1 MKKFLIL
8 SLILSTLS
16 FAKDSTFGDSVQPT
30 QNQTVTTQK
39 TTTITATTNKSPNYV
54 EGEGLT
60 NEITSK
66 LIQSGEKE
74 AIQNVTAT
82 FVYNENDMYTIYSRV
97 NNISVIMLQPNEKIS
112 YIAGGD
118 TARWGI
124 DTAETGSEK
133 GKVQCVYIKP
143 FQVGLRSNLIINTD
157 KRSYQFN
164 LYSAREWFNPLIN
177 FRYPKDEM
185 AMAIHKEN
193 TEEEVYVTDVTAL
206 NERYNIKDN
215 RLFKKVEFT
224 PTQVF
229 DDGVKTYFI
238 MPEKLQEMPVFYI
251 IDSEDQKESL
261 QLVNYRTKGRYI
273 IIDRLFNEG
282 KLVLGKNQV
291 IISKKK

>member
-1 MKKFLIL
+1 MKKFLAIN
-8 SLILSTLS
+8 LILSSLLLS
-16 FAKDSTFGDSVQPT
+16 EDISSFSNKVQSS
-30 QNQTVTTQK
+30 QNQT
-39 TTTITATTNKSPNYV
+39 IKSNLANPNYI
-54 EGEGLT
+54 EGEGIT

-124 DTAETGSEK
+124 DYAETGSEQ
-133 GKVQCVYIKP
+133 GTRQCVYIKP
-143 FQVGLRSNLIINTD
+143 FQVGLRTNLIINTD

-164 LYSAREWFNPLIN
+164 LYSAKEWFNPQVN
-177 FRYPKDEM
+177 FRYPKDEI
-185 AMAIHKEN
+185 ALAIKKDKV
-193 TEEEVYVTDVTAL
+193 EEEIYVTDLTKL
-206 NERYNIKDN
+206 NEDYNIKDN

-224 PTQVF
+224 PKQVF
-229 DDGVKTYFI
+229 DDGLKTYLV
-238 MPEKLQEMPVFYI
+238 MPTNLQEMPVIYI
-251 IDSEDQKESL
+251 IDDEDTKENL

-273 IIDRLFNEG
+273 IIDRLFNEA
-282 KLVLGKNQV
+282 KLVLGKKEV
-291 IISKKK
+291 SITKK

>member
-1 MKKFLIL
+1 MKKFLAIN
-8 SLILSTLS
+8 LILSSLLLS
-16 FAKDSTFGDSVQPT
+16 EDISSFSNKVQSS
-30 QNQTVTTQK
+30 QNQT
-39 TTTITATTNKSPNYV
+39 IKSNLANPNYI
-54 EGEGLT
+54 EGEGIT

-124 DTAETGSEK
+124 DYAETGSEQ
-133 GKVQCVYIKP
+133 GTRQCVYIKP
-143 FQVGLRSNLIINTD
+143 FQVGLRTNLIINTD

-164 LYSAREWFNPLIN
+164 LYSAKEWFNPQVN
-177 FRYPKDEM
+177 FRYPKDEI
-185 AMAIHKEN
+185 ALAIKKDKV
-193 TEEEVYVTDVTAL
+193 EEEVYVTDLTKL
-206 NERYNIKDN
+206 NENYNIKDN

-224 PTQVF
+224 PKQVF
-229 DDGVKTYFI
+229 DDGLKTYLV
-238 MPEKLQEMPVFYI
+238 MPTNLQEMPVIYI
-251 IDSEDQKESL
+251 IDDEDTKENL

-273 IIDRLFNEG
+273 IIDRLFNEA
-282 KLVLGKNQV
+282 KLVLGKKEV
-291 IISKKK
+291 SITKK

>member
-1 MKKFLIL
+1 MKKFLAIN
-8 SLILSTLS
+8 LILSSLLLS
-16 FAKDSTFGDSVQPT
+16 EDISSFSNKVQSS
-30 QNQTVTTQK
+30 QNQT
-39 TTTITATTNKSPNYV
+39 IKSNLANPNYI
-54 EGEGLT
+54 EGEGIT

-124 DTAETGSEK
+124 DYAETGSEQ
-133 GKVQCVYIKP
+133 GTRQCVYIKP
-143 FQVGLRSNLIINTD
+143 FQVGLRTNLIINTD

-164 LYSAREWFNPLIN
+164 LYSAKEWFNPQVN
-177 FRYPKDEM
+177 FRYPKDEI
-185 AMAIHKEN
+185 ALAIKKDKV
-193 TEEEVYVTDVTAL
+193 EEEVYVTDLTKL
-206 NERYNIKDN
+206 NEDYNIKDN

-224 PTQVF
+224 PKQVF
-229 DDGVKTYFI
+229 DDGLKTYLV
-238 MPEKLQEMPVFYI
+238 MPTNLQEMPVIYI
-251 IDSEDQKESL
+251 IDDEDTKENL

-273 IIDRLFNEG
+273 IIDRLFNEA
-282 KLVLGKNQV
+282 KLVLGKKEV
-291 IISKKK
+291 SITKK

>member
-1 MKKFLIL
+1 MKKFLAIN
-8 SLILSTLS
+8 LILSSLLLS
-16 FAKDSTFGDSVQPT
+16 EDISSFSNKVQSS
-30 QNQTVTTQK
+30 QNQT
-39 TTTITATTNKSPNYV
+39 IKSNLANPNYI
-54 EGEGLT
+54 EGEGIT

-124 DTAETGSEK
+124 DYAETGSEQ
-133 GKVQCVYIKP
+133 GTRQCVYIKP
-143 FQVGLRSNLIINTD
+143 FQVGLRTNLIINTD

-164 LYSAREWFNPLIN
+164 LYSAKEWFNPQVN
-177 FRYPKDEM
+177 FRYPKDEITL
-185 AMAIHKEN
+185 AIKKDKI
-193 TEEEVYVTDVTAL
+193 EEEVYVTDLTKL
-206 NERYNIKDN
+206 NENYNIKDN

-224 PTQVF
+224 PKQVF
-229 DDGVKTYFI
+229 DDGLKTYLV
-238 MPEKLQEMPVFYI
+238 MPTDLQEMPVIYI
-251 IDSEDQKESL
+251 IDDEDTKENL

-273 IIDRLFNEG
+273 IIDRLFNEA
-282 KLVLGKNQV
+282 KLVLGKKEV
-291 IISKKK
+291 SITKK